1 MIHDDSL
8 AMHNDSR
15 TEASWRCVVHAY
27 VECRVRGG
35 TWWLYAH
42 PTLPP
47 DENLPPL
54 LVGASVEEG
63 EEPLSALGVPSDVS
77 LAVRDEYTWRV
88 AGPRGGD
95 APNIVSV
102 GEAEDWVKRGRSQLW
117 TTAEPFARVTD
128 PRWSH
133 ATWLDAADLASVID
147 RYERRTGDSAPAGY
161 CALLSMMR
169 ALERDY
175 LVRLVIWL
183 ERQLEVADTV
193 TEAASDVEIPLREYV
208 EELENARAIASVRR
222 PRKEAARRD

>member
-1 MIHDDSL
+1 MPNEVET
-8 AMHNDSR
+8 A
-15 TEASWRCVVHAY
+15 TAWRCIVHAY

-42 PTLPP
+42 PALPR
-47 DENLPPL
+47 DEYLPPL

-63 EEPLSALGVPSDVS
+63 DEPLSALGVPSDVS

-95 APNIVSV
+95 APSIVNVSV
-102 GEAEDWVKRGRSQLW
+102 AEDWIKRGRAQLW
-117 TTAEPFARVTD
+117 TTAEAFARVTD

-133 ATWLDAADLASVID
+133 ATWLDTSDLGTVIN
-147 RYERRTGDSAPAGY
+147 RYERRMGESAPAGY

-175 LVRLVIWL
+175 IVRLVIWL
-183 ERQLEVADTV
+183 ERQFTV
-193 TEAASDVEIPLREYV
+193 GEAAEDEMSDVEIPLREYV
-208 EELENARAIASVRR
+208 EELENARAIARVRR
-222 PRKEAARRD
+222 PRKEAARRE